1 MLNLNDFTPEQVYNL
16 ENSLLEVVGSKLET
30 VRAYEEKIRKEI
42 LKIKANA
49 AVLDGI
55 ENLLKTLGSES
66 EDSAIDVR
74 LIKKDDYENSKNI
87 NDLLKNSIDASSF
100 RDTQKDSETK
110 SKLLETVEEFHNQML
125 ETNVDVD
132 INILIYDKYYSEF
145 FSMFDYKALNIKEL
159 SFEPLI
165 EIKREA
171 YNKLKS
177 KRLSNDHL
185 NNLYEDFKNVVENF

>member
-66 EDSAIDVR
+66 EDSEIDVR

-145 FSMFDYKALNIKEL
+145 FSMFDYKALNIKEH
-159 SFEPLI
+159 S
-165 EIKREA
+165 
-171 YNKLKS
+171 
-177 KRLSNDHL
+177 
-185 NNLYEDFKNVVENF
+185 